1 MASYCYHE
9 RDAVE
14 IEIFTACKSHPVIC
28 GLLRCICKAFGK
40 VELGLGRYAVF
51 PYQIHVDTDTRLY
64 PINLLD
70 TFVSDTAGNRS
81 ITLWNLERNSRSR
94 QSGTD
99 TRVCFEDTTPSRLRG
114 RNN

>member
-1 MASYCYHE
+1 MQDKMWLELEYSRLKLKKTE
-9 RDAVE
+9 FPLRPVE
-14 IEIFTACKSHPVIC
+14 
-28 GLLRCICKAFGK
+28 GLT
-40 VELGLGRYAVF
+40 LGLGRYAVF

-81 ITLWNLERNSRSR
+81 IPLWNLERNSRSR